1 MCINMYRYV
10 YRYLPV
16 HMCSLSP
23 IYVFPI
29 DICTD
34 MYGYVYQ
41 YVQVSVQIET
51 YYSVKRDLLQCQKR
65 PTDMYGYVYQYVQVH
80 VQIYSGTYRD
90 LACGA
95 DPRNGTYIIYREHIY
110 RR

>member
-1 MCINMYRYV
+1 
-10 YRYLPV
+10 
-16 HMCSLSP
+16 MCSLSP

-41 YVQVSVQIET
+41 YVQVYVQIET

-65 PTDMYGYVYQYVQVH
+65 PTDMYGYVYQYVQVY
-80 VQIYSGTYRD
+80 VQIYTGTYVFPID
-90 LACGA
+90 NVCPVSGICSAS
-95 DPRNGTYIIYREHIY
+95 
-110 RR
+110 